1 MSKETMIPSLS
12 LMVLLTI
19 IAFASGCFQGSDSG
33 RGEDQTEEATALQ
46 PGDAAELI
54 LRDSILRSGIAVMVK
69 RGDGSAL
76 RIDERFRGGDRR
88 AAIGGPDR
96 RASPLKERRHLERAD
111 PQSAIPHTAGEHAFC
126 GA

>member
-1 MSKETMIPSLS
+1 MSKETMIRSRS
-12 LMVLLTI
+12 LMVLLTM

-69 RGDGSAL
+69 RGDGSAVPAL
-76 RIDERFRGGDRR
+76 FVGPPKLAQAASGGDYEFHEDSLPSRVRLLGPGEELR
-88 AAIGGPDR
+88 ARGV
-96 RASPLKERRHLERAD
+96 HL
-111 PQSAIPHTAGEHAFC
+111 P
-126 GA
+126 